1 MEDITNVNYT
11 HTKRVC
17 KDVKAKMLGEYL
29 DLYGESCTLQLADV
43 QKNFQKM
50 CLEIYEFDPDYFCS
64 VLGLT
69 WQAALKK

>member
-29 DLYGESCTLQLADV
+29 DLYRESCTL
-43 QKNFQKM
+43 
-50 CLEIYEFDPDYFCS
+50 
-64 VLGLT
+64 
-69 WQAALKK
+69 